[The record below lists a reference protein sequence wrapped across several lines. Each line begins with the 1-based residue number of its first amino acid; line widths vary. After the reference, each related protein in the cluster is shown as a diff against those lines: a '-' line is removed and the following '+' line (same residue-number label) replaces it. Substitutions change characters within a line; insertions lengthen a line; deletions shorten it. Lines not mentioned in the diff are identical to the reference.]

1 METTIRRGLE
11 SDLPA
16 LRDILNYY
24 ILKTVVT
31 FEMVELSLENRKTW
45 FTQFSNGGRY
55 QLMVAEKKCQVVG
68 YAASLRFHQRPA
80 YAPSV
85 MTSIYLH
92 PDHTG
97 EGIGEKVYS
106 ALLQNLKL
114 TQDVHRAYGLVVL
127 PNPGSVRLHEKLGFQ
142 VAGVLHEGGFKFGQ
156 YHDVRMYEHRL
167 QHLP

>member
-1 METTIRRGLE
+1 M
-11 SDLPA
+11 PA
-16 LRDILNYY
+16 LRDILNHY
-24 ILKTVVT
+24 ILNTVVT

-45 FTQFSNGGRY
+45 FTQFSETGRY
-55 QLMVAEKKCQVVG
+55 QLFVAEEEGLVIG

-85 MTSIYLH
+85 MSSIYLH

-97 EGIGEKVYS
+97 KGIGEKVYS
-106 ALLQNLKL
+106 TLVENLKL
-114 TQDVHRAYGLVVL
+114 SEDVHRIYGLVVL

-142 VAGVLHEGGFKFGQ
+142 VAGLLHQGGYKFGE

-167 QHLP
+167 GR